1 MPIEIKD
8 LETGE
13 IFVFDCNM
21 KRIKN
26 DISWSDRER
35 ARKLKYMKA
44 KYVPSGRPVG
54 RPKKIR
60 APVEEPEPGVEN

>member
-13 IFVFDCNM
+13 VFIFDCNM

-26 DISWSDRER
+26 DIAWSDRER
-35 ARKLKYMKA
+35 ARKLVYVKSKYIPHG
-44 KYVPSGRPVG
+44 VRG
-54 RPKKIR
+54 RPKKNIV
-60 APVEEPEPGVEN
+60 PVSE